1 MTHLLCITRPTQF
14 FGIFVSIVFFALS
27 GTTAVADDSVPAD
40 SPSVLQPNET
50 QHGFGEYDTP
60 PDFFSDDVPAPYDG
74 YSHSPTV
81 SSSDQ
86 KPGGLFLS
94 LDFAEGVEEDQAI
107 RRGHVYLPVNPTDR
121 FSPHIP
127 SVYLVFSV
135 HKVLASYQIIGRL
148 FRETETAG
156 DPTEWLDEDIVH
168 LATEDESGFLK
179 FFPPKGTWQPG
190 QFRVDLY
197 VGFMAN
203 PANKMGAM
211 RFTIDPSDVVP
222 SPP

>member
-1 MTHLLCITRPTQF
+1 MTQPLRITRPGQF
-14 FGIFVSIVFFALS
+14 WGIFVSSVLLALS
-27 GTTAVADDSVPAD
+27 STTVVADDSVPAD
-40 SPSVLQPNET
+40 TPSVFQPNEI

-60 PDFFSDDVPAPYDG
+60 PDFFSDDVPAPYDE
-74 YSHSPTV
+74 YAHSPTA
-81 SSSDQ
+81 SPSDQ

-94 LDFAEGVEEDQAI
+94 LDFAESVEEDQAI

-121 FSPHIP
+121 FSPQIP

-148 FRETETAG
+148 FRETETG
-156 DPTEWLDEDIVH
+156 VDPAQWLDEDIVH

-179 FFPPKGTWQPG
+179 FFPPQGTWQPG
-190 QFRVDLY
+190 QYRVDLY

-203 PANKMGAM
+203 PMNKMGAM
-211 RFTIDPSDVVP
+211 RFTVRPPSAP
-222 SPP
+222 

>member
-1 MTHLLCITRPTQF
+1 MKHPLRITRPRRLW
-14 FGIFVSIVFFALS
+14 GISVSIMLLALS
-27 GTTAVADDSVPAD
+27 GTTAVADDPASAD
-40 SPSVLQPNET
+40 SPSVFQPNEI

-60 PDFFSDDVPAPYDG
+60 PDFSSEDVPAPYDE

-81 SSSDQ
+81 SPSDQ

-107 RRGHVYLPVNPTDR
+107 RRGHVYLPVNPTDT
-121 FSPHIP
+121 FFPQAP

-148 FRETETAG
+148 FLETETG
-156 DPTEWLDEDIVH
+156 VDPTQWLDEDIVH

-190 QFRVDLY
+190 QYRVDLY
-197 VGFMAN
+197 VGFMVN

-211 RFTIDPSDVVP
+211 RFTVRPSAVMP
-222 SPP
+222 STP